1 MRVIVQNT
9 TYSGGVLN
17 GQSGRVG
24 GFVGDRVVVKLD
36 VGDRVVKLKCECLR
50 KEGGNALWA
59 GAPADQ
65 DAFAG
70 GDFFAG
76 LANFA
81 AVAAAEGLRETLAD
95 RLGENLADRLA
106 GGRGPGPAA
115 LRAREDSAAVER
127 QLRSRL
133 AATEATL
140 RRERDAT
147 RGLAADLRAARS
159 ASVADAGTLLRGLD
173 LASYDER
180 GLADLASALASATA
194 AVSTETV
201 RRERA
206 GGDSRTCVCCLDR
219 PRNMVLLDCMH
230 VVACEACAPRLRECP
245 MCRAPVAQ
253 TRRIFQ

>member
-1 MRVIVQNT
+1 MPRAARQVRT
-9 TYSGGVLN
+9 GV
-17 GQSGRVG
+17 
-24 GFVGDRVVVKLD
+24 
-36 VGDRVVKLKCECLR
+36 
-50 KEGGNALWA
+50 
-59 GAPADQ
+59 P
-65 DAFAG
+65 
-70 GDFFAG
+70 G
-76 LANFA
+76 LH
-81 AVAAAEGLRETLAD
+81 V
-95 RLGENLADRLA
+95 LA

-219 PRNMVLLDCMH
+219 MH